1 MILLKKILFIIIGII
16 LIISPNLIKTE
27 TNFYNLAHLYLGINY
42 NEKVFNENLAIIF
55 QNNNYYR
62 IENHNEAIKSFTSG
76 IIIDKGDNYCVLQ
89 SFKLQYRIFNVDEI
103 LVKIYEQ
110 VDEKT
115 ILAINYKDYYE
126 LEILCD

>member
-1 MILLKKILFIIIGII
+1 MKKILFIIIGII

>member
-115 ILAINYKDYYE
+115 ILAINYKDCYE